1 VSAWR
6 PVVGGAILGA
16 LAGACVA
23 GVEIAREAYL
33 ANGLRWLA
41 LDVVV
46 ASTARLLVV
55 GAGLGAASALAARS
69 GGTDRSGR
77 LRAVSVAAAGVFAVG
92 AWLGLGDTPWLRY
105 AAENSLAARALHAL
119 LLGALALAASAAL
132 WLVARLPS
140 RALVVGVAGVLLVL
154 SGAALGALLRERP
167 PGPNLLLISIDTLR
181 ADRLGCYGYPVARTS
196 NIDGL
201 AAGGTLYET
210 VIASA
215 PVTLPAMATLLT
227 GLDPPAHGAR
237 YNGFYRVRRPPV
249 TLAELLADRG
259 YRTGAAVANFAL
271 DSSFGIAQGFASFDD
286 AMTQFMAP
294 PGYQLPVEEED
305 GTWWRRFRSTQP
317 AQRPASEITDAGLAW
332 LERHGDEPFFLWLHY
347 MDPHSPYEPPPEY
360 RIPGRQAY
368 DGEVAYV
375 DAEIG
380 RLLAGYRARFPDAR
394 TLIVVVADH
403 GESLGEHGIQG
414 HVYALYEQAIRVPL
428 ILNLPGRVPAG
439 KRVSEPLRA
448 RDVPLEILRALG
460 LPDAGPFGEQAAH
473 AAGDDE
479 EWWAY
484 TESFEPRI
492 GRGEEPLRSVR
503 TARFK
508 YIDRGEPEELY
519 DLALD
524 PAEERNLATEA
535 PETARPLR
543 ARLDLADPEAPD
555 APMPADA
562 ATVER
567 LRALGY
573 VE

>member
-6 PVVGGAILGA
+6 PVVAGAFLGA
-16 LAGACVA
+16 LAGACVGWAKIA
-23 GVEIAREAYL
+23 GEAYL
-33 ANGLRWLA
+33 ANGLCWLA

-46 ASTARLLVV
+46 GSTARLLAV
-55 GAGLGAASALAARS
+55 GAGLGAVSVLAARS
-69 GGTDRSGR
+69 GGSERSGR
-77 LRAVSVAAAGVFAVG
+77 LRAFRVAAAGVFMAG

-105 AAENSLAARALHAL
+105 AAENSLATRGLHAL
-119 LLGALALAASAAL
+119 LLGAFALAAAAAL

-140 RALVVGVAGVLLVL
+140 RVLVSGMAGVLLVL
-154 SGAALGALLRERP
+154 GGAALGAFLRERP
-167 PGPNLLLISIDTLR
+167 TGPNLLLISIDTLR
-181 ADRLGCYGYPVARTS
+181 ADRLGCYGYAVARTS

-210 VIASA
+210 VIAAA

-237 YNGFYRVRRPPV
+237 YNGFYRVRRAPV

-259 YRTGAAVANFAL
+259 YRTAAAVGNFAL

-294 PGYQLPVEEED
+294 PGYQFPAEPDEN
-305 GTWWRRFRSTQP
+305 WWRRFRSTQP

-347 MDPHSPYEPPPEY
+347 MDPHSPYEPPAEY
-360 RIPGRQAY
+360 RLPGRQAY
-368 DGEVAYV
+368 DSEVAYV
-375 DAEIG
+375 DAQIG
-380 RLLAGYRARFPDAR
+380 RLLEGYRTRFPDAR

-414 HVYALYEQAIRVPL
+414 HVYALYEQAVRVPL

-439 KRVSEPLRA
+439 RRVSEPLRA
-448 RDVPLEILRALG
+448 RDVPLEILKALG
-460 LPDAGPFGEQAAH
+460 LPDTGPFGEQAAD
-473 AAGDDE
+473 AAGDDGD
-479 EWWAY
+479 WWAY
-484 TESFEPRI
+484 TESFEPLI

-508 YIDRGEPEELY
+508 LIDRGEPEELY

-524 PAEERNLATEA
+524 PAEERNLASEE
-535 PETARPLR
+535 PETARTLR
-543 ARLDLADPEAPD
+543 AHLDSADTGAPE

-562 ATVER
+562 ATEER

-573 VE
+573 IE

>member
-1 VSAWR
+1 MSAWR
-6 PVVGGAILGA
+6 PVAAGAFLGA
-16 LAGACVA
+16 LAGACVGWA
-23 GVEIAREAYL
+23 EIAGEAYL

-46 ASTARLLVV
+46 GSAARLLAV
-55 GAGLGAASALAARS
+55 GAGLGAVSALAARS
-69 GGTDRSGR
+69 GGSETSGR
-77 LRAVSVAAAGVFAVG
+77 RRAFAVAAAGVFVAG

-105 AAENSLAARALHAL
+105 AAENSLAARGLHAL
-119 LLGALALAASAAL
+119 LLGAFALAAAAAL

-140 RALVVGVAGVLLVL
+140 RVLVSGMAGVLLVL
-154 SGAALGALLRERP
+154 GGAALGAFLRERP
-167 PGPNLLLISIDTLR
+167 TGPNLLLISIDTLR
-181 ADRLGCYGYPVARTS
+181 ADRLGCYGYAVARTS

-210 VIASA
+210 VVAAA

-227 GLDPPAHGAR
+227 GLDPPVHGAR
-237 YNGFYRVRRPPV
+237 YNGFYRVRRAPV

-259 YRTGAAVANFAL
+259 YRTAAAVGNFAL

-294 PGYQLPVEEED
+294 PGYQFPAEPDEN
-305 GTWWRRFRSTQP
+305 WWRRFRSTQP

-347 MDPHSPYEPPPEY
+347 MDPHSPYEPPAEY
-360 RIPGRQAY
+360 RLPGRQAY
-368 DGEVAYV
+368 DSEVAYV
-375 DAEIG
+375 DAQIG
-380 RLLAGYRARFPDAR
+380 RLLEGYRARFPDAR

-414 HVYALYEQAIRVPL
+414 HVYALYEQAVRVPL

-439 KRVSEPLRA
+439 RRVSEPLRA

-460 LPDAGPFGEQAAH
+460 LPDIGPFGGQAAD
-473 AAGDDE
+473 AAGDDG

-484 TESFEPRI
+484 TESFEPFI

-508 YIDRGEPEELY
+508 LIDRGEPEELY

-524 PAEERNLATEA
+524 PAEERNLASEE
-535 PETARPLR
+535 PETARTLR
-543 ARLDLADPEAPD
+543 AHLDSADTGAPE

-562 ATVER
+562 ATEER

-573 VE
+573 IE